1 MKQLF
6 QIGFDLALASLSP
19 IISWFMLSL
28 ILDSRLINV
37 FSITYPLQFLWL
49 MLRDIFGVG
58 ANLVSIKFRN
68 PKIADA
74 GIFTGLIF
82 SGIIFGL
89 LALNID
95 KFIIFMNAD
104 PSIYR
109 DFCLYITLQLWTQ
122 LAFCMIL
129 DKLYY
134 QDKNKTANK
143 YSLIFNLLNFIVLI
157 GTSFLTKNSKI
168 IISVTLLMIF
178 AFTLFVFIREV
189 RRVSFRFNILRSI
202 KINSM
207 DFSEDLILF
216 FVYLFGIGE
225 AFSFGEEYALAITFV
240 TLITDIQW
248 DVATAIQIKAKIDT
262 AKKRMNFPKSY
273 KNSYFLIFVLILS
286 SIIAFV
292 SMKNFYDLNLGIAII
307 FVVIEYSAF
316 LLYPQYRLKLDFIQ
330 LKFSAKI
337 ATFIKSSAMIFRLL
351 LVIVF
356 GPITPFALSIA
367 QVLAQLYQVIFVNL
381 VFNRRYKILSTG
393 RAIRKKIK
401 NKSPS

>member
-6 QIGFDLALASLSP
+6 QIGLDLALASLNP

-37 FSITYPLQFLWL
+37 FSITYPLQFVWL

-58 ANLVSIKFRN
+58 ANLVSIKVRN
-68 PKIADA
+68 SKIVDA

-89 LALNID
+89 VALNID

-104 PSIYR
+104 PSVYR
-109 DFCLYITLQLWTQ
+109 DFCLYIALQLWIQ
-122 LAFCMIL
+122 LVFCIIL

-134 QDKNKTANK
+134 QDKNKIANK
-143 YSLIFNLLNFIVLI
+143 YSLTFNLLNFIVFI
-157 GTSFLTKNSKI
+157 GASFLTKNSKI
-168 IISVTLLMIF
+168 IISATLLTIF

-207 DFSEDLILF
+207 DFGENLILF
-216 FVYLFGIGE
+216 FVYLFGIGK

-248 DVATAIQIKAKIDT
+248 DVATAIQTKTKIDI

-273 KNSYFLIFVLILS
+273 KNSYALIFVLILS

-292 SMKNFYDLNLGIAII
+292 SMKNFYDLNLGISIT
-307 FVVIEYSAF
+307 FVIIEYLAF

-337 ATFIKSSAMIFRLL
+337 ATFIKSSAMAFRLL

-356 GPITPFALSIA
+356 SPITPFALSIA

-381 VFNRRYKILSTG
+381 VFSRRYKILSTG
-393 RAIRKKIK
+393 RAIRKNQK
-401 NKSPS
+401 

>member
-6 QIGFDLALASLSP
+6 QIGLDLALASLNP

-37 FSITYPLQFLWL
+37 FSITYPLQFVWL

-58 ANLVSIKFRN
+58 ANLVSIKVRN
-68 PKIADA
+68 SKIVDA

-89 LALNID
+89 VALNID

-109 DFCLYITLQLWTQ
+109 DFCLYIALQLWIQ
-122 LAFCMIL
+122 LVFCIIL

-134 QDKNKTANK
+134 QDKNKIANK
-143 YSLIFNLLNFIVLI
+143 YSLTFNLLNFIVFI
-157 GTSFLTKNSKI
+157 GASFLTKNSKI
-168 IISVTLLMIF
+168 IISATLLTIF

-207 DFSEDLILF
+207 DFGENLILF
-216 FVYLFGIGE
+216 FVYLFGIGK

-248 DVATAIQIKAKIDT
+248 DVATAIQTKTKIDI

-273 KNSYFLIFVLILS
+273 KNSYVLIFVLILS

-292 SMKNFYDLNLGIAII
+292 SMKNFYDLNLGISIT
-307 FVVIEYSAF
+307 FVIIEYLAF

-337 ATFIKSSAMIFRLL
+337 ATFIKSSAMAFRLL

-356 GPITPFALSIA
+356 SPITPFALSIA
-367 QVLAQLYQVIFVNL
+367 QVLTQLYQVIFVNL
-381 VFNRRYKILSTG
+381 VFSRRYKILSTG
-393 RAIRKKIK
+393 RAIRKNQK
-401 NKSPS
+401 

>member
-6 QIGFDLALASLSP
+6 QIGLDLALASLNP

-37 FSITYPLQFLWL
+37 FSITYPLQFVWL

-58 ANLVSIKFRN
+58 ANLVSIKVRN
-68 PKIADA
+68 SKIVDA

-89 LALNID
+89 VALNID

-104 PSIYR
+104 PSVYR
-109 DFCLYITLQLWTQ
+109 DFCLYIALQLWIQ
-122 LAFCMIL
+122 LVFCIIL

-134 QDKNKTANK
+134 QDKNKIANK
-143 YSLIFNLLNFIVLI
+143 YSLTFNLLNFIVFI
-157 GTSFLTKNSKI
+157 GASFLTKNSKI
-168 IISVTLLMIF
+168 IISATLLTIF

-207 DFSEDLILF
+207 DFGENLILF
-216 FVYLFGIGE
+216 FVYLFGIGK

-248 DVATAIQIKAKIDT
+248 DVATAIQTKTKIDI

-273 KNSYFLIFVLILS
+273 KNSYALIFVLILS

-292 SMKNFYDLNLGIAII
+292 SMKNFYDLNLGISIT
-307 FVVIEYSAF
+307 FVIIEYLAF

-337 ATFIKSSAMIFRLL
+337 ATFIKSSAMAFRLL

-356 GPITPFALSIA
+356 SPITPFALNIA

-381 VFNRRYKILSTG
+381 VFSRRYKILSTG
-393 RAIRKKIK
+393 RAIRKNQK
-401 NKSPS
+401 

>member
-6 QIGFDLALASLSP
+6 QIGLDLALASLNP

-37 FSITYPLQFLWL
+37 FSITYPLQFVWL

-58 ANLVSIKFRN
+58 ANLVSIKVRN
-68 PKIADA
+68 SKIVDA

-89 LALNID
+89 VALNID

-109 DFCLYITLQLWTQ
+109 DFCLYIALQLWIQ
-122 LAFCMIL
+122 LVFCIIL

-134 QDKNKTANK
+134 QDKNKIANK
-143 YSLIFNLLNFIVLI
+143 YSLTFNLLNFIVLI

-168 IISVTLLMIF
+168 IISATLLTIF

-207 DFSEDLILF
+207 DFGENLILF
-216 FVYLFGIGE
+216 FVYLFGIGK

-248 DVATAIQIKAKIDT
+248 DVATAIPAKAKIDI
-262 AKKRMNFPKSY
+262 AKKRMNFPGSY
-273 KNSYFLIFVLILS
+273 KDSYILIFVLILS

-292 SMKNFYDLNLGIAII
+292 SMKNFYDLNLGISII
-307 FVVIEYSAF
+307 FVVIEYLAF

-337 ATFIKSSAMIFRLL
+337 ATFIKSSAMAFRLL

-356 GPITPFALSIA
+356 GPITPLALSIA

-393 RAIRKKIK
+393 RAIRKSQK
-401 NKSPS
+401 

>member
-6 QIGFDLALASLSP
+6 QIGLDLALASLNP

-37 FSITYPLQFLWL
+37 FSITYPLQFVWL

-58 ANLVSIKFRN
+58 ANLVSIKVRN
-68 PKIADA
+68 SKIVDA

-89 LALNID
+89 VALNID

-104 PSIYR
+104 PSVYR
-109 DFCLYITLQLWTQ
+109 DFCFYIMLQLWIQ
-122 LAFCMIL
+122 LVFCIIL

-134 QDKNKTANK
+134 QDKNKIANK
-143 YSLIFNLLNFIVLI
+143 YSLTFNLLNFIVFI
-157 GTSFLTKNSKI
+157 GASFLTKNSKI
-168 IISVTLLMIF
+168 IISATLLTIF

-207 DFSEDLILF
+207 DFGENLILF
-216 FVYLFGIGE
+216 FVYLFGIGK

-248 DVATAIQIKAKIDT
+248 DVATAIQAKAKIDIT
-262 AKKRMNFPKSY
+262 KKRMNFPKSY
-273 KNSYFLIFVLILS
+273 KNSYALIFVLILS

-292 SMKNFYDLNLGIAII
+292 SMKNFYDLNLGISII
-307 FVVIEYSAF
+307 FVIIEYLAF

-337 ATFIKSSAMIFRLL
+337 ATFIKSSAMAFRLL

-356 GPITPFALSIA
+356 SPITPFALSIA
-367 QVLAQLYQVIFVNL
+367 QVSAQLYQVIFVNL
-381 VFNRRYKILSTG
+381 VFSRRYKILSTG
-393 RAIRKKIK
+393 RAIRKNQK
-401 NKSPS
+401 

>member
-6 QIGFDLALASLSP
+6 QIGLDLALASLNP

-37 FSITYPLQFLWL
+37 FSITYPLQFVWL

-58 ANLVSIKFRN
+58 ANLVSIKVRN
-68 PKIADA
+68 SKIVDA

-89 LALNID
+89 VALNID

-104 PSIYR
+104 PSVYR
-109 DFCLYITLQLWTQ
+109 DFCLYIALQLWIQ
-122 LAFCMIL
+122 LVFCIIL

-134 QDKNKTANK
+134 QDKNKIANK
-143 YSLIFNLLNFIVLI
+143 YSLTFNLLNFIVFI
-157 GTSFLTKNSKI
+157 GASFLTKNSKI
-168 IISVTLLMIF
+168 IISATLLTIF

-207 DFSEDLILF
+207 DFGENLILF
-216 FVYLFGIGE
+216 FVYLFGIGK

-248 DVATAIQIKAKIDT
+248 DVATAIQTKTKIDI

-273 KNSYFLIFVLILS
+273 KNSYVLIFVLILS

-292 SMKNFYDLNLGIAII
+292 SMKNFYDLNLGISIT
-307 FVVIEYSAF
+307 FVIIEYLAF

-337 ATFIKSSAMIFRLL
+337 ATFIKSSAMAFRLL

-356 GPITPFALSIA
+356 SPITPFALSIA

-381 VFNRRYKILSTG
+381 VFSRRYKILSTG
-393 RAIRKKIK
+393 RAIRKNQK
-401 NKSPS
+401 

>member
-6 QIGFDLALASLSP
+6 QIGLDLALASLNP
-19 IISWFMLSL
+19 IISWFILSL

-37 FSITYPLQFLWL
+37 FSITYPLQFVWL

-58 ANLVSIKFRN
+58 ANLVSIKVRN
-68 PKIADA
+68 SKIVDA

-89 LALNID
+89 VALNID

-104 PSIYR
+104 PSVYR
-109 DFCLYITLQLWTQ
+109 DFCLYIALQLWIQ
-122 LAFCMIL
+122 LVFCIIL

-134 QDKNKTANK
+134 QDKNKIANK
-143 YSLIFNLLNFIVLI
+143 YSLTFNLLNFIVFI
-157 GTSFLTKNSKI
+157 GASFLTKNSKI
-168 IISVTLLMIF
+168 IISATLLTIF

-207 DFSEDLILF
+207 DFGENLILF
-216 FVYLFGIGE
+216 FVYLFGIGK

-248 DVATAIQIKAKIDT
+248 DVATAIQTKTKIDI

-273 KNSYFLIFVLILS
+273 KNSYVLIFVLILS
-286 SIIAFV
+286 SIIAFA
-292 SMKNFYDLNLGIAII
+292 SMKNFYDLNLGISIT
-307 FVVIEYSAF
+307 FVIIEYLAF

-337 ATFIKSSAMIFRLL
+337 ATFIKSSAMAFRLL

-356 GPITPFALSIA
+356 SPITPFALSIA

-381 VFNRRYKILSTG
+381 VFSRRYKILSTG
-393 RAIRKKIK
+393 RAIRKNQK
-401 NKSPS
+401 

>member
-6 QIGFDLALASLSP
+6 RIGFDLALASLSP
-19 IISWFMLSL
+19 IISWFTLSL

-37 FSITYPLQFLWL
+37 FSITYPLQFAWL

-58 ANLVSIKFRN
+58 ANLVSIKVRN
-68 PKIADA
+68 PKIVDA

-82 SGIIFGL
+82 SGIVFGL
-89 LALNID
+89 VALNID

-104 PSIYR
+104 PSVYR
-109 DFCLYITLQLWTQ
+109 DFCLYITLQLWIQ
-122 LAFCMIL
+122 LVFCIIL

-134 QDKNKTANK
+134 QDENKTANK
-143 YSLIFNLLNFIVLI
+143 YSVIFNLLNFIVLI
-157 GTSFLTKNSKI
+157 GASFLTKNSKI
-168 IISVTLLMIF
+168 IISATLLTIF
-178 AFTLFVFIREV
+178 TFTLFAFIREV

-207 DFSEDLILF
+207 DFAENLILF
-216 FVYLFGIGE
+216 FVYLFGIGK

-248 DVATAIQIKAKIDT
+248 DVATAIPVKAKIDI

-273 KNSYFLIFVLILS
+273 KNSYALIFVLILS

-292 SMKNFYDLNLGIAII
+292 SMKNFYDLNLGISII
-307 FVVIEYSAF
+307 FVIIEYLAF

-337 ATFIKSSAMIFRLL
+337 ATFIKSSAMAFRLL

-356 GPITPFALSIA
+356 GPITPLALSIA
-367 QVLAQLYQVIFVNL
+367 QVLAQLYQVIFVSL

-393 RAIRKKIK
+393 RVIRKNQK
-401 NKSPS
+401 

>member
-19 IISWFMLSL
+19 IISWFTLSL

-37 FSITYPLQFLWL
+37 FSITYPLQFVWL

-58 ANLVSIKFRN
+58 ANLVSLKVRN
-68 PKIADA
+68 PKIINA

-89 LALNID
+89 VALNID
-95 KFIIFMNAD
+95 EFIIFMNAD
-104 PSIYR
+104 PHVYR
-109 DFCLYITLQLWTQ
+109 DFCLYITLQLWIQ
-122 LAFCMIL
+122 LVFCMIL

-143 YSLIFNLLNFIVLI
+143 YSVIFNLLNFIVLI

-168 IISVTLLMIF
+168 IINATLLTIF
-178 AFTLFVFIREV
+178 TFTLFVFIREV

-207 DFSEDLILF
+207 DFAENLILF
-216 FVYLFGIGE
+216 FVYLFGIGK

-248 DVATAIQIKAKIDT
+248 DVATAIPVKAKIDI

-273 KNSYFLIFVLILS
+273 NNSYILIFVLILS
-286 SIIAFV
+286 SIIAFA
-292 SMKNFYDLNLGIAII
+292 SMKNFYDLNLGISIT
-307 FVVIEYSAF
+307 FVIIEYLAF

-337 ATFIKSSAMIFRLL
+337 ATFIKSSAMAFRLL

-356 GPITPFALSIA
+356 SPITPFALSIA

-381 VFNRRYKILSTG
+381 VFSRRYKILSTG
-393 RAIRKKIK
+393 RAIRKNQK
-401 NKSPS
+401 

>member
-6 QIGFDLALASLSP
+6 QIGLDLALASLNP

-37 FSITYPLQFLWL
+37 FSITYPLQFVWL

-58 ANLVSIKFRN
+58 ANLVSIKVRN
-68 PKIADA
+68 SKIVDA

-89 LALNID
+89 VALNID

-109 DFCLYITLQLWTQ
+109 DFCLYIALQLWIQ
-122 LAFCMIL
+122 LVFCIIL

-134 QDKNKTANK
+134 QDKNKIANK
-143 YSLIFNLLNFIVLI
+143 YSLTFNLLNFIVLI

-168 IISVTLLMIF
+168 IISATLLTIF

-207 DFSEDLILF
+207 DFGENLILF
-216 FVYLFGIGE
+216 FVYLFGIGK

-248 DVATAIQIKAKIDT
+248 DVATAIQTKTKIDI

-273 KNSYFLIFVLILS
+273 KNSYVLIFVLILS

-292 SMKNFYDLNLGIAII
+292 SMKNFYDLNLGISII
-307 FVVIEYSAF
+307 FVIIEYSAF

-337 ATFIKSSAMIFRLL
+337 ATFIKSSAMAFRLL

-356 GPITPFALSIA
+356 SPITPFALSIA

-381 VFNRRYKILSTG
+381 VFSRRYKILSTG
-393 RAIRKKIK
+393 RAIRKNQK
-401 NKSPS
+401 

>member
-19 IISWFMLSL
+19 IISWFTLSL

-37 FSITYPLQFLWL
+37 FSITYPLQFVWL

-58 ANLVSIKFRN
+58 ANLVSIKVKN
-68 PKIADA
+68 PKIVDA

-89 LALNID
+89 VALNID

-104 PSIYR
+104 PSVYR
-109 DFCLYITLQLWTQ
+109 DFCLYITLQLWIQ
-122 LAFCMIL
+122 LVFCMIL

-134 QDKNKTANK
+134 QDENKTANK
-143 YSLIFNLLNFIVLI
+143 YSVIFNLLNFIVLI

-168 IISVTLLMIF
+168 IISATLLTIF

-207 DFSEDLILF
+207 DFGENLILF
-216 FVYLFGIGE
+216 FVYLFGIGK

-248 DVATAIQIKAKIDT
+248 DVATAIPVKAKIDI

-273 KNSYFLIFVLILS
+273 KNSYVLIFVLILS

-292 SMKNFYDLNLGIAII
+292 SMKNFYDLNLGISII
-307 FVVIEYSAF
+307 FVVIEYLAF

-337 ATFIKSSAMIFRLL
+337 ATFIKSSAMAFRLL

-356 GPITPFALSIA
+356 SPITPFALSIA

-393 RAIRKKIK
+393 RAIRKNQK
-401 NKSPS
+401 

>member
-6 QIGFDLALASLSP
+6 QIGLDLALASLNP

-37 FSITYPLQFLWL
+37 FSITYPLQFVWL

-58 ANLVSIKFRN
+58 ANLVSIKVRN
-68 PKIADA
+68 SKIVDA

-89 LALNID
+89 VALNID

-104 PSIYR
+104 PSVYR
-109 DFCLYITLQLWTQ
+109 DFCLYIALQLWIQ
-122 LAFCMIL
+122 LVFCIIL

-134 QDKNKTANK
+134 QDKNKIANK
-143 YSLIFNLLNFIVLI
+143 YSLTFNLLNFIVFI
-157 GTSFLTKNSKI
+157 GASFLTKNSKI
-168 IISVTLLMIF
+168 IISATLLTIF

-207 DFSEDLILF
+207 DFGENLILF
-216 FVYLFGIGE
+216 FVYLFGIGK

-248 DVATAIQIKAKIDT
+248 DVATAIQTKTKIDI

-273 KNSYFLIFVLILS
+273 KNSYVLIFVLILS
-286 SIIAFV
+286 SIIAFA
-292 SMKNFYDLNLGIAII
+292 SMKNFYDLNLGISIT
-307 FVVIEYSAF
+307 FVIIEYLAF

-337 ATFIKSSAMIFRLL
+337 ATFIKSSAMAFRLL

-356 GPITPFALSIA
+356 SPITPFALSIA

-381 VFNRRYKILSTG
+381 VFSRRYKILSTG
-393 RAIRKKIK
+393 RAIRKNQK
-401 NKSPS
+401 

>member
-19 IISWFMLSL
+19 IISWFTLSL

-37 FSITYPLQFLWL
+37 FSITYSLQFVWL

-58 ANLVSIKFRN
+58 ANLVSIKVRN
-68 PKIADA
+68 SKIVDA

-89 LALNID
+89 VAFNID

-109 DFCLYITLQLWTQ
+109 DFCLYITLQLWIQ
-122 LAFCMIL
+122 LVFCMIL

-134 QDKNKTANK
+134 QDKNKIANK
-143 YSLIFNLLNFIVLI
+143 YSLTFNLLNFIVFI
-157 GTSFLTKNSKI
+157 GASFLTKNSKI
-168 IISVTLLMIF
+168 IISATLLTIF

-207 DFSEDLILF
+207 DFGENLILF
-216 FVYLFGIGE
+216 FVYLFGIGK

-248 DVATAIQIKAKIDT
+248 DVATAIPVKAKIDI

-273 KNSYFLIFVLILS
+273 KNSYILIFVLILS
-286 SIIAFV
+286 SIIAFL
-292 SMKNFYDLNLGIAII
+292 SMKNFYDLNLGISVI
-307 FVVIEYSAF
+307 FVIIEYLAF

-337 ATFIKSSAMIFRLL
+337 ATFIKSSAMAFRLL

-356 GPITPFALSIA
+356 GPITPLALSIA
-367 QVLAQLYQVIFVNL
+367 QVLAQLYQVIFVSL

-393 RAIRKKIK
+393 RAIRKNQK
-401 NKSPS
+401 

>member
-6 QIGFDLALASLSP
+6 RIGFDLALASLSP

-37 FSITYPLQFLWL
+37 FSITYPLQFVWL

-58 ANLVSIKFRN
+58 ANLVAIKAKN
-68 PKIADA
+68 PKIVDA

-89 LALNID
+89 VALNID

-109 DFCLYITLQLWTQ
+109 DFCLYIALQLWIQ
-122 LAFCMIL
+122 LVFCIIL

-134 QDKNKTANK
+134 QDKNKIANK
-143 YSLIFNLLNFIVLI
+143 YSLTFNLLNFIVFI
-157 GTSFLTKNSKI
+157 GASFLTKNSKI
-168 IISVTLLMIF
+168 IISATLLMIF

-207 DFSEDLILF
+207 DFGENLILF
-216 FVYLFGIGE
+216 FVYLFGIGK

-248 DVATAIQIKAKIDT
+248 DVATAIQTKTKIDI

-273 KNSYFLIFVLILS
+273 KNSYALIFVLILS

-292 SMKNFYDLNLGIAII
+292 SMKNFYDLNLGISIT
-307 FVVIEYSAF
+307 FVIIEYLAF

-337 ATFIKSSAMIFRLL
+337 ATFIKSSAMAFRLL
-351 LVIVF
+351 LVIIF
-356 GPITPFALSIA
+356 SPITPFALSIA

-381 VFNRRYKILSTG
+381 VFSRRYKILSTG
-393 RAIRKKIK
+393 RVIRKNQK
-401 NKSPS
+401 

>member
-19 IISWFMLSL
+19 IISWFTLSL

-37 FSITYPLQFLWL
+37 FSITYPLQFVWL

-58 ANLVSIKFRN
+58 ANLVSIKVRN
-68 PKIADA
+68 PKIVDA

-89 LALNID
+89 VALNID

-109 DFCLYITLQLWTQ
+109 DFCLYIALQLWIQ
-122 LAFCMIL
+122 LVFCIIL

-134 QDKNKTANK
+134 QDKNKIANK
-143 YSLIFNLLNFIVLI
+143 YSLTFNLLNFIVFI
-157 GTSFLTKNSKI
+157 GASFLTKNSKI
-168 IISVTLLMIF
+168 IISATLLTIF
-178 AFTLFVFIREV
+178 TFTLFVFIREV
-189 RRVSFRFNILRSI
+189 RRVSFKFNILSSI

-207 DFSEDLILF
+207 DFGENLILF
-216 FVYLFGIGE
+216 FVYLFGIGK

-248 DVATAIQIKAKIDT
+248 DVATAIPAKAKIDI

-273 KNSYFLIFVLILS
+273 KNSYVLIFVLILS
-286 SIIAFV
+286 SIIAFI
-292 SMKNFYDLNLGIAII
+292 SMKNFYDLNLGISVI
-307 FVVIEYSAF
+307 FVIIEYLAF

-337 ATFIKSSAMIFRLL
+337 ATFIKSSAMAFRLL

-356 GPITPFALSIA
+356 GPITPLALSIA

-393 RAIRKKIK
+393 RAIRKSQK
-401 NKSPS
+401 

>member
-6 QIGFDLALASLSP
+6 QIGLDLALASLNP

-37 FSITYPLQFLWL
+37 FSITYPLQFVWL

-58 ANLVSIKFRN
+58 ANLVSIKVRN
-68 PKIADA
+68 SKIVDA

-89 LALNID
+89 VALNID

-104 PSIYR
+104 PSVYR
-109 DFCLYITLQLWTQ
+109 DFCFYIMLQLWIQ
-122 LAFCMIL
+122 LVFCIIL

-134 QDKNKTANK
+134 QDKNKIANK
-143 YSLIFNLLNFIVLI
+143 YSLTFNLLNFIVLI

-168 IISVTLLMIF
+168 IISETLLTIF

-207 DFSEDLILF
+207 DFGENLILF
-216 FVYLFGIGE
+216 FVYLFGIGK

-248 DVATAIQIKAKIDT
+248 DVATAIPAKAKIDI
-262 AKKRMNFPKSY
+262 AKKRMNFPGSY
-273 KNSYFLIFVLILS
+273 KDSYILIFVLILS

-292 SMKNFYDLNLGIAII
+292 SMKNFYDLNLGISII
-307 FVVIEYSAF
+307 FVVIEYLAF

-337 ATFIKSSAMIFRLL
+337 ATFIKSSAMAFRLL

-356 GPITPFALSIA
+356 GPITPLALSIA

-393 RAIRKKIK
+393 RAIRKSQK
-401 NKSPS
+401 

>member
-6 QIGFDLALASLSP
+6 QIGFDLTLASLSP
-19 IISWFMLSL
+19 IISWFTLSL

-37 FSITYPLQFLWL
+37 FSITYPLQFVWL

-58 ANLVSIKFRN
+58 ANLVSIKVRN
-68 PKIADA
+68 PKIINA

-89 LALNID
+89 VALNID

-109 DFCLYITLQLWTQ
+109 DFCLYITLQLWIQ
-122 LAFCMIL
+122 LVFCIIL

-134 QDKNKTANK
+134 QDKNKIANK
-143 YSLIFNLLNFIVLI
+143 YSLTFNLLNFIVLI

-168 IISVTLLMIF
+168 IISATLLTIF

-207 DFSEDLILF
+207 DFGENLIVF
-216 FVYLFGIGE
+216 FVYLFGIGKT
-225 AFSFGEEYALAITFV
+225 FSFGEEYALAIAFV

-248 DVATAIQIKAKIDT
+248 DVATAIPVKAKIDI

-273 KNSYFLIFVLILS
+273 KNSYVLIFVLILS

-292 SMKNFYDLNLGIAII
+292 SMKNFYDLNLGISII
-307 FVVIEYSAF
+307 FVIIEYLTF

-337 ATFIKSSAMIFRLL
+337 ATFIKSSAMAFRLL

-356 GPITPFALSIA
+356 GPITPLALSIA

-393 RAIRKKIK
+393 RAIRKSQK
-401 NKSPS
+401 